1 MKIKTKKK
9 LQIETRCDGRVL
21 ISLFVEKSCAFGQYF
36 VNRKNLFQEVGK
48 QRLEKKRPYR
58 SENKSRLKFQHN
70 YISSTRE
77 HKQCQLNPKYQKLK
91 FPS

>member
-1 MKIKTKKK
+1 MFGCPAFGKKSENHNWLLLQPNENQNKKK

-48 QRLEKKRPYR
+48 QRLEKKRP
-58 SENKSRLKFQHN
+58 
-70 YISSTRE
+70 
-77 HKQCQLNPKYQKLK
+77 
-91 FPS
+91 